1 MINQTDYFFFSQ
13 FIFKYFLQWKQGESS
28 KPTDPSKK
36 CLKDQVLL
44 QLWERMFTLVFLA
57 LFTMNVKLLCL
68 SYKFTLLWV
77 YHNSYCKRL
86 LPWKWWNVSNN
97 FRKTVINSY
106 LRVLLFFNLARCII
120 QMIILLTIQLI
131 KWIVLV
137 SVQLLS

>member
-1 MINQTDYFFFSQ
+1 MINQTDCFFSSQ
-13 FIFKYFLQWKQGESS
+13 FIFKYFLQWKQAESS
-28 KPTDPSKK
+28 KPTDTSKK

-44 QLWERMFTLVFLA
+44 QLSESMFTLVFLA

-77 YHNSYCKRL
+77 CHNSYCKRL

-106 LRVLLFFNLARCII
+106 LRIFFFNLARCMIQII
-120 QMIILLTIQLI
+120 IILTIQLF

>member
-1 MINQTDYFFFSQ
+1 MINQTDYYFFLS
-13 FIFKYFLQWKQGESS
+13 IYF
-28 KPTDPSKK
+28 
-36 CLKDQVLL
+36 QVLYTVETGREL
-44 QLWERMFTLVFLA
+44 QTNRTQQKVPQGSGTAATMRK

-106 LRVLLFFNLARCII
+106 LFFFFFNLARCMI

-137 SVQLLS
+137 SVQLLP